1 MNKNTGT
8 VHHLC
13 TTGRCGTKHPCV
25 AAMRSLTPPN
35 GNISY
40 LGGCWRSVTFV
51 KMTFIEQDAAFVS
64 FVVPKLRVTQQS
76 KRRLYLE
83 LLLEPGSKPWYVVVV
98 VIFLLKKTN
107 VKRLE
112 FSRMYT
118 RMTLS
123 HQYFIASSLSAL
135 ASASE
140 SAPSPTE
147 PSRDRSFRQDFKIKS
162 QISWQRYLQFPKS
175 YQINCIVY
183 VVMLHQL
190 CLKLSYFLGQNL
202 V

>member
-1 MNKNTGT
+1 MNKHTGT

-25 AAMRSLTPPN
+25 AAMRSLTLPN
-35 GNISY
+35 GYISY

-64 FVVPKLRVTQQS
+64 FVVAKLRVTQQP

-98 VIFLLKKTN
+98 VIFSLKKN
-107 VKRLE
+107 VKCLE

-135 ASASE
+135 AGASE

-147 PSRDRSFRQDFKIKS
+147 PRRDRSFR
-162 QISWQRYLQFPKS
+162 
-175 YQINCIVY
+175 
-183 VVMLHQL
+183 
-190 CLKLSYFLGQNL
+190 
-202 V
+202 